1 LSAQFAMP
9 AVVSAIHDLVTES
22 GQVEEPPAAGAHL
35 RAMFEQVTDPRD
47 RRGRRHT
54 VAAILML
61 VQAAVVSGA
70 TTFAA
75 IKHWIRSAPAG
86 VLADCGILPAPRTGI
101 VKAPHP
107 DTVSRL
113 LVKLD
118 PAELDLL
125 YARHRS
131 AQMSQELYEGDE
143 LIGLAVD
150 GKAMRGT
157 ARDGAQARHRM
168 GAFLHEDAIMVA
180 TCDVDGKTNEINAF
194 EPLLDQIADL
204 ENIVVTGDAMHTQRK
219 HARYL
224 HKRKAH
230 YVFPVLG
237 NQPGLFDQLDALTW
251 TDIPIGWMTY
261 DRGHGRQEIRTI
273 QTMPAP
279 KSIRFPHAQ
288 QVFLI
293 ERHIHD
299 LAGKPLSSI
308 AVLGVTDLTAAQSGP
323 RRFAEFVRSQWSIE
337 NRDHYVR
344 DVTFGEDRCQIRAAA
359 TPSILATMRS
369 YAISTLRLLGFTN
382 IAEAARWA
390 RDDFTHPITA
400 LHLT

>member
-1 LSAQFAMP
+1 MP
-9 AVVSAIHDLVTES
+9 AIVSAIHDLVTES
-22 GQVEEPPAAGAHL
+22 DLVDEPAGAGTDL
-35 RAMFEQVTDPRD
+35 GAVFAEVTDPRD

-54 VAAILML
+54 LAAILML

-75 IKHWIRSAPAG
+75 IAHWIGSAPAA
-86 VLADCGILPAPRTGI
+86 VLADCGIRPAPRTGTI
-101 VKAPHP
+101 KAPHP
-107 DTVSRL
+107 DTISRL
-113 LVKLD
+113 LVNLD
-118 PAELDLL
+118 PAELDLV

-131 AQMSQELYEGDE
+131 AQMSEELYQGDE

-150 GKAMRGT
+150 GKTMRGT
-157 ARDGAQARHRM
+157 AHDGARARNRM

-180 TCDVDGKTNEINAF
+180 ACDVDGKTNEINAF
-194 EPLLDQIADL
+194 KPLLDQITDL
-204 ENIVVTGDAMHTQRK
+204 KNIVVTGDAMHTQRK

-224 HKRKAH
+224 HKRQAH

-237 NQPGLFDQLDALTW
+237 NQPGLFDQLDALAW
-251 TDIPIGWMTY
+251 TKIPIGWMTY
-261 DRGHGRQEIRTI
+261 DQGHGRQEIRTI
-273 QTMPAP
+273 QTTRAP
-279 KSIRFPHAQ
+279 SSVRFPHAR

-293 ERHIHD
+293 ERHVHD

-308 AVLGVTDLTAAQSGP
+308 AVLGITDLTGAQAGP
-323 RRFAEFVRSQWSIE
+323 RRLAEFARGQWSIE

-344 DVTFGEDRCQIRAAA
+344 DVTFGEDHCRIRTAA

-382 IAEAARWA
+382 IAEATRWA
-390 RDDFTHPITA
+390 RDDFTHPIIA
-400 LHLT
+400 LRLT

>member
-1 LSAQFAMP
+1 MSAKFAMP
-9 AVVSAIHDLVTES
+9 AIVSAIHDLITVS
-22 GQVEEPPAAGAHL
+22 DHVEEPSAAGTDLGAVF
-35 RAMFEQVTDPRD
+35 AKVTDPRD

-54 VAAILML
+54 LAAILTL

-75 IKHWIRSAPAG
+75 IRHWIRSAPSG
-86 VLADCGILPAPRTGI
+86 VLADCGIRPAPRTGTL
-101 VKAPHP
+101 KAPHP

-113 LVKLD
+113 LVQLD

-157 ARDGAQARHRM
+157 ACEGTQARHRM

-194 EPLLDQIADL
+194 KPLLDQIADL

-230 YVFPVLG
+230 YIFPVAG
-237 NQPGLFDQLDALTW
+237 NQPGLFDQLDALPWSET
-251 TDIPIGWMTY
+251 PIGWMTY

-279 KSIRFPHAQ
+279 KNIRFPHAR

-293 ERHIHD
+293 ERHVHD

-308 AVLGVTDLTAAQSGP
+308 AVLGVTDLTVAQSEP
-323 RRFAEFVRSQWSIE
+323 RRLAEFVRSQWSIE

-344 DVTFGEDRCQIRAAA
+344 DVTFGEDHCRIRAAA
-359 TPSILATMRS
+359 TPSILTTTRS

-382 IAEAARWA
+382 IAEATR
-390 RDDFTHPITA
+390 
-400 LHLT
+400 